1 MRRSAPPA
9 PAGSPLCPRRPVLL
23 GGLAAA
29 ATTALAGCGGGDQT
43 ATSDSSPSV
52 ASSSGTSGSA
62 SASGGSGDSGGSGGA
77 SLVAVSDVPVGGS
90 VSAKTAD
97 GKPILVSQPKKGDV
111 VAFSAICTHKGC
123 TVNPA
128 GKQFKCPCHGSV
140 YDAATGKNVGGPAPS
155 PLAPVT
161 VHVEKGKV
169 VEG

>member
-1 MRRSAPPA
+1 MSEE
-9 PAGSPLCPRRPVLL
+9 SLCPRRPVLM

-29 ATTALAGCGGGDQT
+29 ATTVLAGCGGGDET
-43 ATSDSSPSV
+43 ASSESSPSV
-52 ASSSGTSGSA
+52 ASSSGKSA
-62 SASGGSGDSGGSGGA
+62 SAGASGGSGGSGGA

-90 VSAKTAD
+90 VAAKTAD
-97 GKPILVSQPKKGDV
+97 GRPILVSQPKKGDI

-140 YDAATGKNVGGPAPS
+140 YDAATGKNTGGPAPS
-155 PLAPVT
+155 PLASVT